1 MVHFRFTT
9 IIVIVHRDFYRVIY
23 SVRVCIPHY
32 GTCYFCDNRMS
43 KVRYRIASGI
53 ISGKYIGFVLN
64 GREDHHRRRY
74 LDGFVNVSGIG

>member
-32 GTCYFCDNRMS
+32 DTCYFCDNRMS

-53 ISGKYIGFVLN
+53 ISGKYIGFGLN
-64 GREDHHRRRY
+64 GTERTTIVVEI
-74 LDGFVNVSGIG
+74 LMGSPMLAA